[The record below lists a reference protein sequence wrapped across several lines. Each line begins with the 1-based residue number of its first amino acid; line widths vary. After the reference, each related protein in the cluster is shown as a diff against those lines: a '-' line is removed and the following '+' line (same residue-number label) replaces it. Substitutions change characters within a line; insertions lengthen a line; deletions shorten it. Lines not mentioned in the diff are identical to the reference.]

1 MNPKSAPPHVGN
13 IGQSAAQAAAR
24 EPASQQSAWADYVRR
39 SAAGD
44 QGALAALYDET
55 SRLVYA
61 TAVRILTDPADADE
75 VTLDVYSQVWRG
87 AAGYTERR
95 GSVVAWLVML
105 ARSRAIDRVRTR
117 STRSRREEPLANQV
131 EVCSSEPGPE
141 QEMEAGRQRR
151 RVRAAL
157 ETLPREQREALELG
171 FFSGLTHTELA
182 VRLDQPLGTVKTRI
196 RQGMIKL
203 REILGEAT

>member
-1 MNPKSAPPHVGN
+1 
-13 IGQSAAQAAAR
+13 
-24 EPASQQSAWADYVRR
+24 
-39 SAAGD
+39 
-44 QGALAALYDET
+44 
-55 SRLVYA
+55 
-61 TAVRILTDPADADE
+61 
-75 VTLDVYSQVWRG
+75 
-87 AAGYTERR
+87 
-95 GSVVAWLVML
+95 
-105 ARSRAIDRVRTR
+105 
-117 STRSRREEPLANQV
+117 
-131 EVCSSEPGPE
+131 
-141 QEMEAGRQRR
+141 MEAGRQRG